1 MIATPKGNTNNVADT
16 MSAQPKGNTH
26 THSEATIGFGGLFSK
41 YLKQC
46 VFLAIIF
53 ASNGLCFTVK
63 VVCILFL
70 HGFATMLDLNSNT
83 CSVHVFLVSSQA
95 SRSREAWTEWYKQ
108 QTSFPR
114 GVLSSWHVHRSDSLA
129 VLRSEG
135 HPVRGLGRQDWFDVE
150 VTPILVQLWQMASV
164 SDCDST
170 LTPLTGTSHFWEANS
185 GLWGAESQA
194 KTKHQVLGVLI
205 RKNRSIG
212 SFFNGCFRLQ
222 LAFWRRGP
230 WADWGSEWI
239 SASYSK
245 GLNGSLFATC
255 SSVKGQSCASIAT
268 PKC

>member
-95 SRSREAWTEWYKQ
+95 SRSREA
-108 QTSFPR
+108 
-114 GVLSSWHVHRSDSLA
+114 
-129 VLRSEG
+129 
-135 HPVRGLGRQDWFDVE
+135 
-150 VTPILVQLWQMASV
+150 
-164 SDCDST
+164 
-170 LTPLTGTSHFWEANS
+170 
-185 GLWGAESQA
+185 
-194 KTKHQVLGVLI
+194 
-205 RKNRSIG
+205 
-212 SFFNGCFRLQ
+212 
-222 LAFWRRGP
+222 
-230 WADWGSEWI
+230 
-239 SASYSK
+239 
-245 GLNGSLFATC
+245 
-255 SSVKGQSCASIAT
+255 
-268 PKC
+268 